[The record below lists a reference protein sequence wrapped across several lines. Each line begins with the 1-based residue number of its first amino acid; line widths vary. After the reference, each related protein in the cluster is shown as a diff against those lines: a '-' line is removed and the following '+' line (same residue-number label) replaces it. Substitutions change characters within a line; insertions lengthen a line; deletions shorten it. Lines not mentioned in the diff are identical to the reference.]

1 MKIDVDFDELMQTA
15 LNGSIEASEKL
26 ADKSPD
32 AAGYAEQFERIAKI
46 SAGVT
51 VGILR
56 EYHAALEIA
65 LDAIP
70 TTR

>member
-46 SAGVT
+46 SA
-51 VGILR
+51 
-56 EYHAALEIA
+56 
-65 LDAIP
+65 

>member
-26 ADKSPD
+26 ADKSPA

-65 LDAIP
+65 LDAIS

>member
-32 AAGYAEQFERIAKI
+32 VAGYAEQFERIAKI

-65 LDAIP
+65 LDAIS

>member
-26 ADKSPD
+26 TDKSPD

-65 LDAIP
+65 LDAIS

>member
-26 ADKSPD
+26 ADKSPG

-65 LDAIP
+65 LDAIS

>member
-32 AAGYAEQFERIAKI
+32 ADGYAEQFERIAKI

-65 LDAIP
+65 LDAIS

>member
-1 MKIDVDFDELMQTA
+1 MQTA

-32 AAGYAEQFERIAKI
+32 AAGYAEQLERIAKI

-65 LDAIP
+65 LDAIS

>member
-26 ADKSPD
+26 AYKSPD

-65 LDAIP
+65 LDAIS